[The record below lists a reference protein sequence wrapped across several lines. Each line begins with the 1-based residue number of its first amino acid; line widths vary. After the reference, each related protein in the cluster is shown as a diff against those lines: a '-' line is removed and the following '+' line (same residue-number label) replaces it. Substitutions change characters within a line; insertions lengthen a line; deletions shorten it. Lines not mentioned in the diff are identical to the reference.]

1 MNAENSS
8 LLFIQYKE
16 YNINSNKYLEVG
28 YEIS

>member
-8 LLFIQYKE
+8 LLIIQYKE